1 MKVIKRDGRL
11 EEFTP
16 DKIYKAVKA
25 AYTQVYV
32 EDHDKIEKV
41 VKKVF
46 SDIADMDA
54 EQIPITV
61 IQAFVESRLI
71 DVGYIKV
78 AEKYIEYRLQRDIE
92 RYGYGEQ
99 IVASVNLGRI
109 K

>member
-41 VKKVF
+41 VKK
-46 SDIADMDA
+46 SIL
-54 EQIPITV
+54 
-61 IQAFVESRLI
+61 R
-71 DVGYIKV
+71 YC
-78 AEKYIEYRLQRDIE
+78 
-92 RYGYGEQ
+92 RYGRRANSNYRNPS
-99 IVASVNLGRI
+99 IR
-109 K
+109 